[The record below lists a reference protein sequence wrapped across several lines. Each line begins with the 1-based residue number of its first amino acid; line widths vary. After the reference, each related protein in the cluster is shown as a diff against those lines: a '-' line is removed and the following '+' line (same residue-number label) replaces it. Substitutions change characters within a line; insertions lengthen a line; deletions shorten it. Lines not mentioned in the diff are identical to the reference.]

1 MSPRV
6 RKLVGTFAIL
16 AFMAA
21 YIWAAIAIAERLP
34 ADTTV
39 QLIFFIV
46 AGLAWGLPLFPL
58 VSWAQ
63 KPGER

>member
-34 ADTTV
+34 DNTTV

-63 KPGER
+63 KPGRR